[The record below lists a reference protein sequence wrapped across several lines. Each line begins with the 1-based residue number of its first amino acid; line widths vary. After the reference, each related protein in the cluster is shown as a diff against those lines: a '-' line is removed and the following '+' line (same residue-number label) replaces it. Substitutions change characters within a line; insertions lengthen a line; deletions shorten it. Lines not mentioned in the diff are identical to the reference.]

1 MAIATFLGRPAPA
14 ATGCVEICCYRLP
27 AHTAHCPV
35 WTRAAN
41 DPSVFTMT
49 EKAPIRASSWLKALT
64 SAFTFKTL
72 LCDCENRWIV
82 CSSSLDTVAAQA
94 YLIPQS
100 PHSLHCTTQH
110 YCSGKIRKSYRRP
123 FSMSQDPPLFWFV
136 LSTFTGYMVSAWT
149 WLGPRVMCISSR
161 LQKQVEKSPA

>member
-1 MAIATFLGRPAPA
+1 MFRNVSGGLIDQNPHLLLLRHCCARCCCDVVVMLRCCCDVAAALCPGWRLSGDWSPTSGGRTA
-14 ATGCVEICCYRLP
+14 A
-27 AHTAHCPV
+27 V

-41 DPSVFTMT
+41 DPSVFTIMV
-49 EKAPIRASSWLKALT
+49 EKVFTGASSWLKALT

-100 PHSLHCTTQH
+100 PHSLHCTTLH
-110 YCSGKIRKSYRRP
+110 NTTALVR
-123 FSMSQDPPLFWFV
+123 
-136 LSTFTGYMVSAWT
+136 
-149 WLGPRVMCISSR
+149 
-161 LQKQVEKSPA
+161 

>member
-1 MAIATFLGRPAPA
+1 MVDTMMMFAASVLQCSDCSTAVDMAWGRGGRCRGRSCHSDAAVAIATFLGRPAPP

-100 PHSLHCTTQH
+100 PHSLHCTTLH
-110 YCSGKIRKSYRRP
+110 NTTALVR
-123 FSMSQDPPLFWFV
+123 
-136 LSTFTGYMVSAWT
+136 
-149 WLGPRVMCISSR
+149 
-161 LQKQVEKSPA
+161 